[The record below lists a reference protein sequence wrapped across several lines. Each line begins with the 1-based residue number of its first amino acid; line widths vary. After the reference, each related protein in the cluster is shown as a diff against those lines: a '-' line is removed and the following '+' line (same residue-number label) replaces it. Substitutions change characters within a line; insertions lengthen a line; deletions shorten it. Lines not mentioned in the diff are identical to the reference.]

1 MTDPVGKLSE
11 LDMFKRGGGFTSQYP
26 PNIRSFYS
34 PIDDVPGALRAI
46 FATARHSLVLAM
58 YGFDDKALADIIK
71 TKLESPDI
79 FVQLTLDSTQAG
91 GVHERSLLASEEY
104 PASSIAVGNSEH
116 GAIMH
121 MKLATIDGIY
131 RVSGS
136 TNFSVGGETK
146 QDNELTVIQDPYLCA
161 EARSRIDS
169 IHATILAK
177 TRRASS

>member
-11 LDMFKRGGGFTSQYP
+11 LDMFKRGGFTTQYP
-26 PNIRSFYS
+26 SNIRSFYS
-34 PIDDVPGALRAI
+34 PVDDVQGALRTI
-46 FATARHSLVLAM
+46 FASARHSLVLAM

-71 TKLESPDI
+71 AKLASPEI

-91 GVHERSLLASEEY
+91 GVHEKSLLASEAY
-104 PASSIAVGNSEH
+104 PASSIAIGNSEH

-121 MKLATIDGIY
+121 LKLAVIDGLY

-136 TNFSVGGETK
+136 TNFSLGGETK
-146 QDNELTVIQDPYLCA
+146 QDNECSVICDPYVAA

-169 IHATILAK
+169 IHANILSRQKA
-177 TRRASS
+177 A

>member
-1 MTDPVGKLSE
+1 
-11 LDMFKRGGGFTSQYP
+11 MFKRGGGFTSQYP

-34 PIDDVPGALRAI
+34 PVDDVPGALRAI

-79 FVQLTLDSTQAG
+79 FVQLTLDATQASG
-91 GVHERSLLASEEY
+91 SHEKSLLAGEDY
-104 PASSIAVGNSEH
+104 PASSIAVGRSEH

-121 MKLATIDGIY
+121 LKLAVIDGLY

-146 QDNELTVIQDPYLCA
+146 QDNECSIIGDPYVAA
-161 EARSRIDS
+161 EARSRIDA
-169 IHATILAK
+169 IHANILSK
-177 TRRASS
+177 TKAA

>member
-11 LDMFKRGGGFTSQYP
+11 LDTFKRGGFINQYP

-34 PIDDVPGALRAI
+34 PVDDVPGALRTI
-46 FATARHSLVLAM
+46 FASARHSLVLAM

-91 GVHERSLLASEEY
+91 GAHERSLLAGEDY

-116 GAIMH
+116 GAILH
-121 MKLATIDGIY
+121 LKLAVIDGLY
-131 RVSGS
+131 RISGS
-136 TNFSVGGETK
+136 TNLSVSGETR
-146 QDNELTVIQDPYLCA
+146 QDNELTVIEDPYVCA
-161 EARSRIDS
+161 EARARIDS
-169 IHATILAK
+169 IHAVILSRQKHAG
-177 TRRASS
+177 